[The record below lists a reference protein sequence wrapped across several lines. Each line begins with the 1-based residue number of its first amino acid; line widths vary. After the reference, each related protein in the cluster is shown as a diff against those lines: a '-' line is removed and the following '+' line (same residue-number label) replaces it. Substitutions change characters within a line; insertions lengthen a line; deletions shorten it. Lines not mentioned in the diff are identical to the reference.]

1 MYQAERKPHLTRKNG
16 MWFCASGRSFPAF
29 SSGESVNLAYTRWK
43 WAGMFAPSW
52 KVLPSA
58 KDKP

>member
-29 SSGESVNLAYTRWK
+29 SSGESVHLAYTRWK

-52 KVLPSA
+52 KCLPST
-58 KDKP
+58 KDKL

>member
-29 SSGESVNLAYTRWK
+29 CSGESVHLAYTRWK

-52 KVLPSA
+52 KCLPSA
-58 KDKP
+58 QDKP

>member
-1 MYQAERKPHLTRKNG
+1 MWQEVRKPHLTRKNG

-29 SSGESVNLAYTRWK
+29 SSGESAHLAYTRWK

-52 KVLPSA
+52 KCLPSA

>member
-1 MYQAERKPHLTRKNG
+1 MWQEVRKPHLTRKNG
-16 MWFCASGRSFPAF
+16 MWFCASGRTFPAF
-29 SSGESVNLAYTRWK
+29 SSGESVHLAYTRWK

-52 KVLPSA
+52 KCLPSA